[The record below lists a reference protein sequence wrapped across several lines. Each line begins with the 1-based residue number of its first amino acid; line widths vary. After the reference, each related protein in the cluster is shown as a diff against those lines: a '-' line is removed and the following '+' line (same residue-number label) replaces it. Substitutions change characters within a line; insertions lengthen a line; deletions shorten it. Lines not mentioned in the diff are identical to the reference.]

1 MTLAEIQALVIA
13 AAKARE
19 AAYVPYSHFA
29 VGAALLAASG
39 EIYIGCNV
47 ENASFGLTV
56 CAERNAVFHAVAQ
69 GERHFAVVAV
79 VTQNGVTPCGA
90 CRQVLAEFNPQM
102 MVIVADTTGN
112 RCIYNLAELLPHA
125 FGPEH
130 LNTMQ

>member
-1 MTLAEIQALVIA
+1 MTQAEIQALITA
-13 AAKARE
+13 AVKARE
-19 AAYVPYSHFA
+19 AAYVPYSYFA
-29 VGAALLAASG
+29 VGAALLAAND
-39 EIYIGCNV
+39 EIYTGCNV

-69 GERHFAVVAV
+69 GERHFAAVAV

-112 RCIYNLAELLPHA
+112 RRIYNLAKLLPDA
-125 FGPEH
+125 FGAEH
-130 LNTMQ
+130 LSTP